1 MEYRRLGSSGLK
13 VSALSFGSWVTFSN
27 QLDVDR
33 AVEIMGSAYDSGVN
47 FFDNAEVYAHGEA
60 ERIMGRA
67 LEQLAWPRN
76 SYLVSSKVRWGSVP
90 NPKPTQAGLS
100 RKHVI
105 EACDQAIDRLRV
117 DYLDLYLCHRPDAEV
132 PIIETVWAMSDLI
145 QMGKVHYW
153 GTSEWSAAELKEA
166 HAVAKEWR
174 LIAPITEQSE
184 YNMFNR
190 DRIEEEYSDLYE
202 SLGLGTTIYSP
213 LASGVLTGKY
223 NEGIP
228 EGSRMNLPG
237 YEWLLKSLN
246 SEEGQ
251 AQIAKV
257 RELESLAKELE
268 ISMAQLA
275 LAWCLNNPNVST
287 VITGATSADQV
298 VENMEALEAVG
309 LLTDEIM
316 QRIEGVLTKKPGL
329 NQTGV
334 KQSK

>member
-1 MEYRRLGSSGLK
+1 MEYRRLGNSGLN
-13 VSALSFGSWVTFSN
+13 VSALSFGAWVTFSN
-27 QLDVDR
+27 QLDVSH

-67 LEQLAWPRN
+67 LEKLAWPRD

-90 NPKPTQAGLS
+90 DPKPTQVGLS

-105 EACDQAIDRLRV
+105 EACDQALDRLKV

-132 PIIETVWAMSDLI
+132 PIVETVWAMSDLI
-145 QMGKVHYW
+145 QMGKVLYW
-153 GTSEWSAAELKEA
+153 GTSEWSAAELEEA
-166 HAVAKEWR
+166 HAAAKEWR
-174 LIAPITEQSE
+174 LIAPTTEQSE
-184 YNMFNR
+184 YNMFHR
-190 DRIEEEYSDLYE
+190 ERIEVEYSDLYD
-202 SLGLGTTIYSP
+202 SLGLGATTYSP

-237 YEWLLKSLN
+237 YEWLLSSLN

-251 AQIAKV
+251 VRIAKV
-257 RELESLAKELE
+257 RELEAVAKELG

-275 LAWCLNNPNVST
+275 LAWCLRNPNVST
-287 VITGATSADQV
+287 VITGATTSDQV
-298 VENMEALEAVG
+298 LENMEALEAVA

-316 QRIEGVLTKKPGL
+316 ERIEGILANKP
-329 NQTGV
+329 
-334 KQSK
+334 S

>member
-13 VSALSFGSWVTFSN
+13 VSRLSFGAWVTFSN
-27 QLDVDR
+27 QLDVGH
-33 AVEIMGSAYDSGVN
+33 AVEIMGTAYESGVN

-67 LEQLAWPRN
+67 LEKLDWPRD

-90 NPKPTQAGLS
+90 DPKPTQVGLS

-105 EACDQAIDRLRV
+105 EACDQALDRLKV

-132 PIIETVWAMSDLI
+132 PIVETVWAMSDLVH
-145 QMGKVHYW
+145 MGKVHYW
-153 GTSEWSAAELKEA
+153 GTSEWSAVELEEA
-166 HAVAKEWR
+166 HAAAKEWR
-174 LIAPITEQSE
+174 LIAPTTEQAE
-184 YNMFNR
+184 YNMFHR
-190 DRIEEEYSDLYE
+190 ERIEAEYSDLYK
-202 SLGLGTTIYSP
+202 SLGLGATTYSP
-213 LASGVLTGKY
+213 LASGMLTGKY

-237 YEWLLKSLN
+237 YEWLLRSLN

-251 AQIAKV
+251 VRIAKV
-257 RELESLAKELE
+257 RELEGVAKELG

-275 LAWCLNNPNVST
+275 LAWCLRNPNVST
-287 VITGATSADQV
+287 VITGATTSDQV
-298 VENMEALEAVG
+298 LENMEALEAVA

-316 QRIEGVLTKKPGL
+316 ERIEGVLANKPL
-329 NQTGV
+329 
-334 KQSK
+334 

>member
-13 VSALSFGSWVTFSN
+13 VSALSFGAWVTFSN
-27 QLDVDR
+27 QLDVDH

-67 LEQLAWPRN
+67 LEKLAWPRD

-90 NPKPTQAGLS
+90 DPKPTQVGLS

-105 EACDQAIDRLRV
+105 EACDQALGRLRV
-117 DYLDLYLCHRPDAEV
+117 DYLDLYLCHRPDTEV
-132 PIIETVWAMSDLI
+132 PIVETVWAMSDLI

-153 GTSEWSAAELKEA
+153 GTSEWSAAELQEA
-166 HAVAKEWR
+166 HAAAKEWR

-184 YNMFNR
+184 YNMFHR
-190 DRIEEEYSDLYE
+190 DRIEVEYSDLYD
-202 SLGLGTTIYSP
+202 SLGLGATIYSP

-228 EGSRMNLPG
+228 EDSRMNLPG
-237 YEWLLKSLN
+237 YEWLLQSLN
-246 SEEGQ
+246 SAEGQ
-251 AQIAKV
+251 VRIAKV
-257 RELESLAKELE
+257 RELEAVAKELE

-275 LAWCLNNPNVST
+275 LAWCLRNPNVST
-287 VITGATSADQV
+287 VITGATTSDQV
-298 VENMEALEAVG
+298 LENMKALDAVD

-316 QRIEGVLTKKPGL
+316 ERIEGVLANK
-329 NQTGV
+329 
-334 KQSK
+334 SS

>member
-27 QLDVDR
+27 QLDVGH
-33 AVEIMGSAYDSGVN
+33 AVDLMGSAYDRGVN

-67 LEQLAWPRN
+67 LEKLAWPRD
-76 SYLVSSKVRWGSVP
+76 SFLVSSKVMWGSVQD
-90 NPKPTQAGLS
+90 PKPTQVGLS

-105 EACDQAIDRLRV
+105 EACDQALDRLRV
-117 DYLDLYLCHRPDAEV
+117 DYLDLYLCHRPDEEV

-153 GTSEWSAAELKEA
+153 GTSEWSADELVEA
-166 HAVAKEWR
+166 HAAAKEWR
-174 LIAPITEQSE
+174 LIAPTTEQSE
-184 YNMFNR
+184 YNMFHR
-190 DRIEEEYSDLYE
+190 ERIEVEYSDLYG
-202 SLGLGTTIYSP
+202 SLGLGTTTYSP

-237 YEWLLKSLN
+237 YEWLLRSLN
-246 SEEGQ
+246 SDEGQ
-251 AQIAKV
+251 AQIDKV
-257 RELESLAKELE
+257 KELETVAQELE

-275 LAWCLNNPNVST
+275 LAWCLRNPNVSS
-287 VITGATSADQV
+287 VITGASTSNQV
-298 VENMEALEAVG
+298 KENMDALEAVA
-309 LLTDEIM
+309 LLTEEIM
-316 QRIEGVLTKKPGL
+316 ERIEGVLANKP
-329 NQTGV
+329 
-334 KQSK
+334 S